1 MMAKR
6 DQTTKSRL
14 KLEAK
19 KNTDINKNGLIR
31 NKNHSIEKYKTSIFI
46 PIVEIS
52 NFVQNP

>member
-19 KNTDINKNGLIR
+19 KKTDINKNWLIR
-31 NKNHSIEKYKTSIFI
+31 NKITALRSTKPPYLF
-46 PIVEIS
+46 
-52 NFVQNP
+52 Q